1 MTAAGPWV
9 CGNCRSVNRDGA
21 NRCYSCRTPRA
32 MAVDPLAIDRPYERE
47 TADTPPAVKA
57 RSARELGARYR
68 SSAALAVVA
77 QVAVLIVTAITLA
90 RTVLVIWLFR
100 DLQDSIGDPSTFD
113 SGAALDEAVTVGILH
128 YVMLAAWIAGLVV
141 WGAWL
146 GRVVANI
153 PALGGGWPTET
164 PRFAFLSTLIPG
176 GNLYWTTS
184 TMRQAI
190 TALSAAGAARLGI
203 ITAWWLTLTPGLILL
218 LNVGPFRW
226 LRALI
231 ELGISILLLLAT
243 GGDVRSL
250 LDASIAI
257 ELLAAVLIVAAA
269 ALAVLLIQHLERL
282 QAERLEALGLAAL
295 GSAGSAA
302 GSTPA

>member
-21 NRCYSCRTPRA
+21 SRCYSCRTPRA
-32 MAVDPLAIDRPYERE
+32 RAVDPRALDQPHERE

-57 RSARELGARYR
+57 RSARELGASYS
-68 SSAALAVVA
+68 SSAPFAVVA
-77 QVAVLIVTAITLA
+77 QVAVLVVTAITLA

-100 DLQDSIGDPSTFD
+100 DLQDSIADPSAFD
-113 SGAALDEAVTVGILH
+113 SGAAIDQAVTVGILH
-128 YVMLAAWIAGLVV
+128 YVTLAAWIGGLVA

-153 PALGGGWPTET
+153 PALGGGWPGET

-203 ITAWWLTLTPGLILL
+203 ITAWWLTLTPGIILL
-218 LNVGPFRW
+218 LNIGPFRW

-231 ELGISILLLLAT
+231 ELAISIVLLLAT

-250 LDASIAI
+250 LDASIAL
-257 ELLAAVLIVAAA
+257 ELLAGTLIVAAA
-269 ALAVLLIQHLERL
+269 ALAVLLIQHIERL
-282 QAERLEALGLAAL
+282 QAERLAAL
-295 GSAGSAA
+295 GPAVLEAA
-302 GSTPA
+302 RPA

>member
-1 MTAAGPWV
+1 
-9 CGNCRSVNRDGA
+9 
-21 NRCYSCRTPRA
+21 
-32 MAVDPLAIDRPYERE
+32 MAVDPRAIDRPHERE
-47 TADTPPAVKA
+47 TADTPPAVRA
-57 RSARELGARYR
+57 TSARELGARYR
-68 SSAALAVVA
+68 SSAPLAVIA
-77 QVAVLIVTAITLA
+77 QVTVLVVTAITLA

-100 DLQDSIGDPSTFD
+100 DLQDSIADPSTFD

-128 YVMLAAWIAGLVV
+128 YVMLAGWVAGLVA

-153 PALGGGWPTET
+153 PALGGGWPAET

-203 ITAWWLTLTPGLILL
+203 ITAWWLTLTPGIILL
-218 LNVGPFRW
+218 LNIGPFRW
-226 LRALI
+226 LRALV
-231 ELGISILLLLAT
+231 EAGISILLLLAT

-250 LDASIAI
+250 LDGSIAL
-257 ELLAAVLIVAAA
+257 EFLAGVLVVAAA
-269 ALAVLLIQHLERL
+269 ALAVLLIQHIERL
-282 QAERLEALGLAAL
+282 QADRLAAL
-295 GSAGSAA
+295 GPAALGSTGSAG
-302 GSTPA
+302 GSTAT

>member
-1 MTAAGPWV
+1 
-9 CGNCRSVNRDGA
+9 
-21 NRCYSCRTPRA
+21 
-32 MAVDPLAIDRPYERE
+32 MAVDPTALDQRRERE

-68 SSAALAVVA
+68 SSAGLAVAA
-77 QVAVLIVTAITLA
+77 QVAVLVVTAITLA

-100 DLQDSIGDPSTFD
+100 DLRDSIADPSTFD
-113 SGAALDEAVTVGILH
+113 SGAALDQAVTVGILH
-128 YVMLAAWIAGLVV
+128 YVMLAAWIAGLVA

-146 GRVVANI
+146 ARVVANI

-164 PRFAFLSTLIPG
+164 PRFAFISTLIPG

-203 ITAWWLTLTPGLILL
+203 ITAWWLTLTPGIILL
-218 LNVGPFRW
+218 LNIGPFRW
-226 LRALI
+226 LRAVI
-231 ELGISILLLLAT
+231 ELGVSILLLLAS

-250 LDASIAI
+250 LDASIAL
-257 ELLAAVLIVAAA
+257 ELLAGVLIVAAA
-269 ALAVLLIQHLERL
+269 GLAVLLVQHLERL
-282 QAERLEALGLAAL
+282 QAERLQALGPAAL
-295 GSAGSAA
+295 GPAGPAGSAA
-302 GSTPA
+302 GSTAG